1 MISFSRNAGTR
12 QGSTTAKGDKM
23 PNKNDTNNCVI
34 GEGSI
39 FDGRFYV
46 NGSILIEG
54 KFQGDIKTDDQL
66 TVGPTGKVKTD
77 IQARRVTIA
86 GTLIGNISATEE
98 VNLLHTGKVLG
109 NIITPKL
116 IVEPGVITEGKV
128 TITSG
133 QTDETKKIIEEA
145 FGTETEDAFV
155 SIIKEKKKEK
165 ARDKEKDD
173 AGK

>member
-1 MISFSRNAGTR
+1 
-12 QGSTTAKGDKM
+12 M
-23 PNKNDTNNCVI
+23 PNKNDTTNCII

-66 TVGPTGKVKTD
+66 IVGPTGKVKTD

-86 GTLIGNISATEE
+86 GTLIGNIAASEE
-98 VNLLHTGKVLG
+98 VSLLHTGKVLG
-109 NIITPKL
+109 NITTPKL
-116 IVEPGVITEGKV
+116 TVEPGVITEGKV

-133 QTDETKKIIEEA
+133 QTDDARKMIEES
-145 FGTETEDAFV
+145 FGAETEDSF
-155 SIIKEKKKEK
+155 STLMREKKKERSK
-165 ARDKEKDD
+165 DREKEEATK
-173 AGK
+173 

>member
-1 MISFSRNAGTR
+1 
-12 QGSTTAKGDKM
+12 M
-23 PNKNDTNNCVI
+23 PSKNEASNCVI

-66 TVGPTGKVKTD
+66 VVGPTGKVKTD
-77 IQARRVTIA
+77 IVARRVTIA
-86 GTLIGNISATEE
+86 GTLIGNIVASEE
-98 VNLLHTGKVLG
+98 VSLLHTGKVLG
-109 NIITPKL
+109 NISTPRL
-116 IVEPGVITEGKV
+116 SVEPGVITEGKV

-133 QTDETKKIIEEA
+133 QTDDTKKLIEES
-145 FGTETEDAFV
+145 FGTETEEAFS
-155 SIIKEKKKEK
+155 SIVKEKKRERNREKE
-165 ARDKEKDD
+165 E

>member
-1 MISFSRNAGTR
+1 
-12 QGSTTAKGDKM
+12 M
-23 PNKNDTNNCVI
+23 PSKNETSNCVI

-66 TVGPTGKVKTD
+66 VVGPTGTVKTD
-77 IQARRVTIA
+77 IVARRVTIA
-86 GTLIGNISATEE
+86 GTLIGNIVASEE
-98 VNLLHTGKVLG
+98 VSLLHTGKVLG
-109 NIITPKL
+109 NISTPRL
-116 IVEPGVITEGKV
+116 TVEPGVVTEGKV

-133 QTDETKKIIEEA
+133 QTDDTKKLIEES
-145 FGTETEDAFV
+145 FGTETEDAFS
-155 SIIKEKKKEK
+155 SIVKEKKRERSKEK
-165 ARDKEKDD
+165 EE

>member
-1 MISFSRNAGTR
+1 MPSKNE
-12 QGSTTAKGDKM
+12 TT
-23 PNKNDTNNCVI
+23 NCII

-66 TVGPTGKVKTD
+66 VVGPTGKVKTD
-77 IQARRVTIA
+77 IVARRVTIA
-86 GTLIGNISATEE
+86 GTLIGNIIASEE
-98 VNLLHTGKVLG
+98 VSLLHTGKVLG
-109 NIITPKL
+109 NINTPRL
-116 IVEPGVITEGKV
+116 TVEPGVITEGKV

-133 QTDETKKIIEEA
+133 QNEDTKRLIEES
-145 FGTETEDAFV
+145 FGTETEDAFTTIV
-155 SIIKEKKKEK
+155 KEKKKE
-165 ARDKEKDD
+165 RNREKDE

>member
-1 MISFSRNAGTR
+1 
-12 QGSTTAKGDKM
+12 M
-23 PNKNDTNNCVI
+23 PSKNETSNCVI

-66 TVGPTGKVKTD
+66 VVGPTGKVKTD
-77 IQARRVTIA
+77 IVARRVTIA
-86 GTLIGNISATEE
+86 GTLIGNIVASEE
-98 VNLLHTGKVLG
+98 VSLLHTGKVLG
-109 NIITPKL
+109 NISTPRL
-116 IVEPGVITEGKV
+116 SVEPGVITEGKV

-133 QTDETKKIIEEA
+133 QTDDTKKLIEES
-145 FGTETEDAFV
+145 FGTETEEAFS
-155 SIIKEKKKEK
+155 SIVKEKKRERNREKE
-165 ARDKEKDD
+165 E

>member
-1 MISFSRNAGTR
+1 MISFARTGTP
-12 QGSTTAKGDKM
+12 KGEAM
-23 PNKNDTNNCVI
+23 PPNKSDTTNCVI

-66 TVGPTGKVKTD
+66 VVGPTGKVKTD
-77 IQARRVTIA
+77 IVARKVTVA
-86 GTLIGNISATEE
+86 GTLIGNISASEE
-98 VNLLHTGKVLG
+98 VTLLHTGKVLG
-109 NIITPKL
+109 NINTPKL

-133 QTDETKKIIEEA
+133 QTDDARKIIEES
-145 FGTETEDAFV
+145 FGTETEDSFSALM
-155 SIIKEKKKEK
+155 KDRKKER
-165 ARDKEKDD
+165 AREKEE